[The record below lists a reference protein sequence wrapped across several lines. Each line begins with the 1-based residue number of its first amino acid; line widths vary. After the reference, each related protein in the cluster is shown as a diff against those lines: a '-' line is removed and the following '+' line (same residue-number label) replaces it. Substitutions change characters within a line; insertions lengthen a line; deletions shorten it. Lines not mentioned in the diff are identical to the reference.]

1 MIAAAKSAVKPKRV
15 MLSTPT
21 DLDQRGVRA
30 IADALNP
37 IVADAFALYVKTKN
51 FHWHISGP
59 NFRDFHKMLDEQAA
73 SIYASID
80 PLAERIRKIGGRTL
94 LSIGHISRLQTVE
107 DNDEGAVG
115 ALDMLLELMEDNK
128 RVAKAMRDAHAVCD
142 EHDDVASASLLEV
155 YIDETERRVWFL
167 FESSR
172 SADATGH

>member
-1 MIAAAKSAVKPKRV
+1 MVAASKTALKPKRD

-21 DLDQRGVRA
+21 DLEQGGVRA

-37 IVADAFALYVKTKN
+37 IVADAFTLYVKTKN

-94 LSIGHISRLQTVE
+94 LSIGHISRLQTLE
-107 DNDEGAVG
+107 DNDQGAVG